1 MSRLITISFILLSVF
16 AQAQENPKMSMRDA
30 IEIGLLTNF
39 DIRISEANE
48 EIADNN
54 NNIGNA
60 GFLPNVTGNFNNNNT
75 FSNNQNPASFLQG
88 KFNLVSVSPSVAVDW
103 VLFDGFRAWI
113 TKDRL
118 DVLEEQSGGN
128 TQIIVENTVQGIVL
142 AYSQALVEQRKVE
155 ILKETVKLS
164 RERYEYV
171 LNKKE
176 LGSAGTFDVIQDKNA
191 YLSDSSNLL
200 TQELN
205 YLNALQDLK
214 LILGIDEDIRVYE
227 LSGEVEPGVRDYNLD
242 YLREAMLRDNAQV
255 KNQYIN
261 LEIVKKDL
269 KLAKSELYPSLTMA
283 TGFSYDWN
291 RFNADGQTPR
301 SGGQTNFYINFGIQF
316 TLFKGTTILTQ
327 IKNAQISEQIA
338 DLQIDQLEQS
348 LNVELDKQFQTYE
361 ARRKIVGVN
370 RANVANAKLNL
381 DLATER
387 YRNGTI
393 TSFEFRDIQ
402 IQYLSAEARLLDSLF
417 ALVQSETELNRL
429 SGQIMERVQN

>member
-1 MSRLITISFILLSVF
+1 MRRLITISFVLLTLIST
-16 AQAQENPKMSMRDA
+16 AQEKPKMSMQDA

-39 DIRISEANE
+39 DIRINEANE
-48 EIADNN
+48 EIAENN

-60 GFLPNVTGNFNNNNT
+60 GFLPNITGGMGNNNT

-88 KFNLVSVSPSVAVDW
+88 KFNLVAISPNVSLDW
-103 VLFDGFRAWI
+103 MLFDGFRAWI

-118 DVLEEQSGGN
+118 ELLEEQSGGN
-128 TQIIVENTVQGIVL
+128 TQVIVENTVQGIVL
-142 AYSQALVEQRKVE
+142 AYSLALVEQRKVE
-155 ILKETVKLS
+155 ILEETLDLS
-164 RERYEYV
+164 RERYDYV

-176 LGSAGTFDVIQDKNA
+176 LGSAGTFDLIQAKNA

-227 LSGEVEPGVRDYNLD
+227 LDGDVKPGIRDYSLEF
-242 YLREAMLRDNAQV
+242 LRESMLRDNAQM

-269 KLAKSELYPSLTMA
+269 KLAKSELYPSLSMN
-283 TGFSYDWN
+283 TGFQYNWN
-291 RFNADGQTPR
+291 RFKVDGQAAN
-301 SGGQTNFYINFGIQF
+301 SGTQSDFYINFSLQF

-327 IKNAQISEQIA
+327 IKNAQVSEQIA
-338 DLQIDQLEQS
+338 DIQIEQLEQS
-348 LNVELDKQFQTYE
+348 LNVELDKQYQTYE

-370 RANVANAKLNL
+370 QANVANAKLNM

-387 YRNGTI
+387 FRNGTI
-393 TSFEFRDIQ
+393 TSFDFRDIQ
-402 IQYLSAEARLLDSLF
+402 VQYLTAEARLLDSQF
-417 ALVQSETELNRL
+417 ALIQSETELNRL
-429 SGQIMERVQN
+429 SGQIMDRVQN